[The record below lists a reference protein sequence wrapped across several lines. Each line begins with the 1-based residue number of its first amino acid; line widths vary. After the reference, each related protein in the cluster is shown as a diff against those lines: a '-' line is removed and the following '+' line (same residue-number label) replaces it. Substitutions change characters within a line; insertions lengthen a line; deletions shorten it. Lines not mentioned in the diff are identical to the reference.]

1 MYTGL
6 LIQDWILRSLNVIL
20 GKNLHPIIS
29 NSKSEVALLLTNA
42 QHFLLVNLSERQPNL
57 TDNSAQGSEPVKR
70 RVKFITL
77 LHMEN

>member
-57 TDNSAQGSEPVKR
+57 TDKSAQGSEPVKR

>member
-29 NSKSEVALLLTNA
+29 NSKTKVALIYKCTA
-42 QHFLLVNLSERQPNL
+42 FLLVNLSEREPNL

-77 LHMEN
+77 LHIEN